1 MQFEIFRIKISKDKF
16 KVGRASSCDYS
27 ITESDM
33 GEMRWFTTV
42 SKVQFE
48 IYRNN
53 RGIFLTD
60 CSSNGKPDQFG
71 SLHLSF

>member
-1 MQFEIFRIKISKDKF
+1 MFRIKLSEDKF
-16 KVGRASSCDYS
+16 RVGRASSCDYS

-33 GEMRWFTTV
+33 GGMQWFTTV

-53 RGIFLTD
+53 TDVFLTD
-60 CSSNGKPDQFG
+60 CSSNGNSNPNRKPPF
-71 SLHLSF
+71 

>member
-1 MQFEIFRIKISKDKF
+1 MFRIKISEDKF
-16 KVGRASSCDYS
+16 RVGRASSCDYS